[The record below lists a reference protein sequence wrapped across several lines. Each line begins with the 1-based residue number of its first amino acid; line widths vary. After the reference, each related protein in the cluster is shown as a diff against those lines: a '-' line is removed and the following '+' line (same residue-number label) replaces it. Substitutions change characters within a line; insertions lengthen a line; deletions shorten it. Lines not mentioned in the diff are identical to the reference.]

1 MAIGDHNANISL
13 RLERA
18 LDIVGDNEPQIEC
31 SGLDRRRRRRRTSA
45 AASVRGADHERHLE
59 TAIDKGLEA
68 RHSGVGC
75 AEEDDSF
82 GVRRGYR

>member
-1 MAIGDHNANISL
+1 MAIGDHNADIGL
-13 RLERA
+13 RIESM
-18 LDIVGDNEPQIEC
+18 LDIVGDNEPQIES

-59 TAIDKGLEA
+59 PAIDKSLET
-68 RHSGVGC
+68 RDSSVWS

-82 GVRRGYR
+82 WVRRGYR